1 MTSPHLADTARRKY
15 EEVGRGHGTRPSSR
29 DRQNDPI
36 CMSQLTAAEVPAA
49 APNGGYFAWG
59 GCADGAAG
67 ASADGPGGLSSD
79 RGVVTFSAKGAP
91 TMRYISM

>member
-1 MTSPHLADTARRKY
+1 
-15 EEVGRGHGTRPSSR
+15 
-29 DRQNDPI
+29 
-36 CMSQLTAAEVPAA
+36 VPAPARLVSGLRRPQAHINLLCMPDLMVAKLA
-49 APNGGYFAWG
+49 AVARNGGYFAWG

>member
-49 APNGGYFAWG
+49 APNGGYRVLTVTSDGDTALQMLESTSDLIAESALCSG
-59 GCADGAAG
+59 RRDGCG
-67 ASADGPGGLSSD
+67 
-79 RGVVTFSAKGAP
+79 
-91 TMRYISM
+91 

>member
-1 MTSPHLADTARRKY
+1 MTDLYATTGLALGSRR
-15 EEVGRGHGTRPSSR
+15 V
-29 DRQNDPI
+29 QI
-36 CMSQLTAAEVPAA
+36 
-49 APNGGYFAWG
+49 GGYFAWG